1 MTATQHGSVA
11 GKVALVTGANR
22 GMGLETCR
30 ALAQRGYQ
38 VVLTS
43 RDQRLGQQATHS
55 FVQQG
60 LSVSYVALDV
70 TDAGSIQHLKRALEE
85 RFGGV
90 DVLVNNAAVFP
101 DEGRSVLEVSLETFR
116 ATMET
121 NCYGPLLLCQ
131 AWVPGMIRRGYG
143 RVVNVSSGAGQLSTM
158 GDYAPAYSASK
169 AALNAL
175 TRMVAD
181 AARGANVLVNA
192 VDPGWV
198 RTRMGGPAAS
208 RSVEQGID
216 TIVWLATLP
225 DGGPTGGFFSDRQPI
240 PW

>member
-1 MTATQHGSVA
+1 M
-11 GKVALVTGANR
+11 KREPPVALVTGANR

-38 VVLTS
+38 VILTS
-43 RDQRLGQQATHS
+43 RDQQLGQQATQP

-60 LSVSYVALDV
+60 LSVTSFALDV
-70 TDAGSIQHLKRALEE
+70 TNEGSIQHLQRVLEE

-90 DVLVNNAAVFP
+90 DVLVNNAAIYP
-101 DEGRSVLEVSLETFR
+101 DKGRSVLEVEPETFR

-121 NCYGPLLLCQ
+121 NFYGPLLLCQ
-131 AWVPGMIRRGYG
+131 AWVPGMITRGYG
-143 RVVNVSSGAGQLSTM
+143 RVVNVSSRAGQLSAM
-158 GDYAPAYSASK
+158 GDFAPAYSASK

-181 AARGANVLVNA
+181 AARGSNVLVNA

-208 RSVEQGID
+208 RSVEQGTD

-225 DGGPTGGFFSDRQPI
+225 DGGPTGGFFHDRQPI

>member
-1 MTATQHGSVA
+1 M
-11 GKVALVTGANR
+11 KREPPVALVTGANR

-38 VVLTS
+38 VILTS
-43 RDQRLGQQATHS
+43 RDQQLGQQAAQP
-55 FVQQG
+55 FVQRG
-60 LSVSYVALDV
+60 LSVTSFALDV
-70 TDAGSIQHLKRALEE
+70 TNEGSIQHLQRVLEE

-90 DVLVNNAAVFP
+90 DVLVNNAAIYP
-101 DEGRSVLEVSLETFR
+101 DKGRSVLEVEPETFR

-121 NCYGPLLLCQ
+121 NFYGPLLLCQ
-131 AWVPGMIRRGYG
+131 AWVPGMITRGYG
-143 RVVNVSSGAGQLSTM
+143 RVVNVSSRAGQLSAM
-158 GDYAPAYSASK
+158 GDFAPAYSASK

-175 TRMVAD
+175 TRIVAD
-181 AARGANVLVNA
+181 AARGSNVLVNA

-208 RSVEQGID
+208 RSVELGAD

-225 DGGPTGGFFSDRQPI
+225 DGGPTGGFFHDRQPL